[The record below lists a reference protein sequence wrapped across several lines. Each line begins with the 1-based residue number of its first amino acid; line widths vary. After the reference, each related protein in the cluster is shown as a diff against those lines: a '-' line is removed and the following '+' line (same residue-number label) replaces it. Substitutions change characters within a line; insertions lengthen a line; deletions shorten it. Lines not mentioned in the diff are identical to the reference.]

1 MPEALCPGKAAWPEL
16 LGAQGKIAAATI
28 EREKNYQVKAVILLI
43 GTFVTGD
50 FVCTRVRVWVDKS
63 GIVVKVPV
71 AVLSGLLCCH
81 CFSSAGLVL
90 GVWVIE
96 GTAVFA
102 PSVLLFVL
110 QFLVFWFWFCYSAVG
125 SAAAGELVEVDLLLV
140 CWVHIAVEC
149 EGICCRVHIAA
160 GAECLC

>member
-43 GTFVTGD
+43 GTIVTSD

-71 AVLSGLLCCH
+71 A
-81 CFSSAGLVL
+81 
-90 GVWVIE
+90 

-110 QFLVFWFWFCYSAVG
+110 QFWVFWFWFCYSAILL

-140 CWVHIAVEC
+140 CWCIM
-149 EGICCRVHIAA
+149 
-160 GAECLC
+160 